1 MLVKHTLEPV
11 YNNNSKILIL
21 GSIPSV
27 KSREYNFYYA
37 HKQNRFWKVLEIIF
51 NEKILD
57 NIEYKKEFLYKHNI
71 ALFDVIKSCEIIG
84 SKDSTIKNVKANNIN
99 KIIKNSN
106 IKTIFTTGKKSYNL
120 YMKYCYKN
128 TKILPIYLPST
139 SPANIGNY
147 SLEDLVNEYKIILDY
162 I

>member
-57 NIEYKKEFLYKHNI
+57 NIEYKKEFLYRHNI

-84 SKDSTIKNVKANNIN
+84 SKDSTIRNVKANNIN

-147 SLEDLVNEYKIILDY
+147 SLEDLVNEYKVILDY

>member
-84 SKDSTIKNVKANNIN
+84 SKDSTIKNVRANNIN

-147 SLEDLVNEYKIILDY
+147 SLEDLVNEYKVILDY

>member
-84 SKDSTIKNVKANNIN
+84 SKDSTIRNVKANNIN

-120 YMKYCYKN
+120 YIKYCYKN

-147 SLEDLVNEYKIILDY
+147 SLEDLVNKYKVILDY